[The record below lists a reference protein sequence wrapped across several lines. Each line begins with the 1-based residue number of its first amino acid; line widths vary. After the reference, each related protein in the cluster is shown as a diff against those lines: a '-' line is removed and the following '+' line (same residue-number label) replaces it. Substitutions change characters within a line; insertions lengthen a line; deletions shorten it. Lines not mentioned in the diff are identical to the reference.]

1 MNKKIKDTDQAWD
14 DRALG
19 AEPEFVRVADSS
31 HERALDDTLELQSI
45 SIRLPKELIK
55 NYKLIAD
62 FHGVGYQPLMRDV
75 LQRFVQPELTHILET
90 QIQSAQSKPHTALIP
105 PRKAA

>member
-14 DRALG
+14 DRTLG

-31 HERALDDTLELQSI
+31 HERALDDALELQSI

-55 NYKLIAD
+55 NYKLIAA

-75 LQRFVQPELTHILET
+75 LQRFVQPELKYILEN
-90 QIQSAQSKPHTALIP
+90 QIRSAQSKPHTALIK

>member
-19 AEPEFVRVADSS
+19 AEPEFVGVADSS
-31 HERALDDTLELQSI
+31 HERVLDDALELKSI

-55 NYKLIAD
+55 NYKLIAA

-75 LQRFVQPELTHILET
+75 LQRFIQPELQHILET
-90 QIQSAQSKPHTALIP
+90 QLRSAQSKPSTELILP
-105 PRKAA
+105 GKVA

>member
-1 MNKKIKDTDQAWD
+1 MSKKMKDSDQAWD

-19 AEPEFVRVADSS
+19 AEQEFVGVADSS
-31 HERALDDTLELQSI
+31 HEQALNDALELQSI

-55 NYKLIAD
+55 NYKLMAA

-75 LQRFVQPELTHILET
+75 LQRFVQPELQHILES
-90 QIQSAQSKPHTALIP
+90 QIQLAESKPRRSLSLK
-105 PRKAA
+105 RKAA